1 MHDRNLAFIDTE
13 TTGLDFDKHEVI
25 EIGCV
30 IVKQSGIETGKPTFI
45 VVDEFEMKIKPERIE
60 DADPVAL
67 RVNGYDPA
75 SWLFAYDLK
84 QAMTLFAEKTKDAIM
99 VSHNTPFD
107 YGFLDKAFRKT
118 GVINTMHYH
127 KLDTISIAFAKLY
140 MTGDVT
146 RFSLRFLCD
155 YFGID
160 NKNAHTA
167 LSDARALFE
176 LYQKLMTI
184 K

>member
-1 MHDRNLAFIDTE
+1 MHERNLAFIDTE
-13 TTGLDFDKHEVI
+13 TTGLDFDKHEII
-25 EIGCV
+25 ELGV
-30 IVKQSGIETGKPTFI
+30 LVVRQKGIRGKNPTFEVI
-45 VVDEFEMKIKPERIE
+45 DELDIKIKPERIE

-75 SWLFAYDLK
+75 NWVFAYDLT
-84 QAMTLFAEKTKDAIM
+84 QAMTALAEKTKDAIM

-107 YGFLDKAFRKT
+107 FGFLDKAFKKT

-127 KLDTISIAFAKLY
+127 KLDTISIAFAKLH
-140 MTGDVT
+140 MDENVDK
-146 RFSLRFLCD
+146 FSLRFLCQH
-155 YFGID
+155 FGIE

-176 LYQKLMTI
+176 LYKKLFSL
-184 K
+184 